1 MVRGSRLSVGA
12 PTTRGTWARIS
23 WHTPSRVFSR
33 EFSGLETSMAVLGVP
48 KPSFIQAV
56 HWMNDGLVCRAE
68 EMTLVHEPTVS
79 DGYTLDKAPKLTEQ
93 WWEDLSAALE
103 RLARTNTD
111 RVSLVQEDIDRSIHE
126 AFGTSVDTT
135 VSRWVIGHGDLHW
148 ANLTA
153 PRLFLLD
160 WDSWGLMPRGLD
172 AAKLWESA
180 FRVPD
185 FAEEITERLA
195 PDLTCRDGKLSR
207 LWVCANRILGAR
219 RRGRAT
225 DQTEH
230 ARRAGRSLL
239 AELS

>member
-1 MVRGSRLSVGA
+1 MGA

-23 WHTPSRVFSR
+23 WRPPSRVFAR
-33 EFSGLETSMAVLGVP
+33 EFSGLEASVAVHDVP
-48 KPSFIQAV
+48 KPSFIQTV

-68 EMTLVHEPTVS
+68 EMTLIGEPVVS
-79 DGYTLDKAPKLTEQ
+79 TAYTLDKAPELSGQ
-93 WWEDLSAALE
+93 WWEELSAALE
-103 RLARTNTD
+103 RLAGTDTD
-111 RVSLVQEDIDRSIHE
+111 RVSLVQEDIDCSIRE
-126 AFGTSVDTT
+126 AFGASIDTT
-135 VSRWVIGHGDLHW
+135 VSQWVIGHGDLHW

-195 PDLTCRDGKLSR
+195 SDLACRDGKLSQ
-207 LWVCANRILGAR
+207 LWVCANRVLGAR
-219 RRGRAT
+219 RRGKAT

-230 ARRAGRSLL
+230 ASRLGKSLL

>member
-1 MVRGSRLSVGA
+1 
-12 PTTRGTWARIS
+12 
-23 WHTPSRVFSR
+23 
-33 EFSGLETSMAVLGVP
+33 MAVHDVP
-48 KPSFIQAV
+48 KPSFIQTV
-56 HWMNDGLVCRAE
+56 HWMNDGFVCRAE

-79 DGYTLDKAPKLTEQ
+79 TSYTLDKIPELAEQ

-103 RLARTNTD
+103 RLARTGTN

-126 AFGTSVDTT
+126 AFGASIDTT
-135 VSRWVIGHGDLHW
+135 VSHWVIGHGDLHW

-160 WDSWGLMPRGLD
+160 WDNWGLMPQGLD

-180 FRVPD
+180 FRVPH
-185 FAEEITERLA
+185 FAEEITARLA

-207 LWVCANRILGAR
+207 LWVCANRVLGAR

-230 ARRAGRSLL
+230 ARHAGEVLL

>member
-1 MVRGSRLSVGA
+1 MRGSRPSVGV
-12 PTTRGTWARIS
+12 PTTRGTWVRIS
-23 WHTPSRVFSR
+23 WHPPSRVFSR
-33 EFSGLETSMAVLGVP
+33 EFSGLEASMAVLGVP

-68 EMTLVHEPTVS
+68 EMTLIHEPTVS
-79 DGYTLDKAPKLTEQ
+79 TGYILDKAPKLTEQ
-93 WWEDLSAALE
+93 WWENLSAALE
-103 RLARTNTD
+103 YLARTDTD
-111 RVSLVQEDIDRSIHE
+111 RVSLVQEDIDRSIRE
-126 AFGTSVDTT
+126 AFGISIDTT
-135 VSRWVIGHGDLHW
+135 VSDWVIGHGDLHW

-160 WDSWGLMPRGLD
+160 WDSWGMMPRGLD

-185 FAEEITERLA
+185 FAEEITERLD
-195 PDLTCRDGKLSR
+195 PSLTCRDGKLSL

-230 ARRAGRSLL
+230 AHRTGESLL